1 MGKPRAETPTTRK
14 TGSSE
19 GLSDLFGRDSPSRSA
34 GPAVHRDDPAVP
46 LAERVRPRTL
56 EELLGQDAA
65 LGPGTPLRRSLQAG
79 HLPSLILWG
88 PPGSGKTSLA
98 HVLAATIH
106 SRFLAHSAV
115 LSGVREIRQ
124 VVALAEAE
132 RQAGQRPLTLFIDEI
147 HRFNKAQ
154 QDAFLPHVERGTL
167 ILIGATTEN
176 PSFEVIAPLLSR
188 CRVVVLEP
196 LSRETIRAVLERAL
210 ARDTVLRDSG
220 VTVQAEALEALAAA
234 SRGDARRALN
244 ALEEAVRAAGGG
256 DVDPPAVEAILA
268 QSPLLY
274 DRAGEERGGDVDRPA
289 VEAILAQSPL
299 LYDRAGE
306 EHYNLLSALHKS
318 LRNSDADAAVYWVV
332 RMLRSGEDPLVIAR
346 RMIRFA
352 SEDVGLA
359 DAQALPLA
367 VAARDAVHFL
377 GLPEGGLA
385 LVEAAVYMAAAPK
398 SNALD
403 GAWRAVVK
411 DLEAGHAEPVP
422 PALRNAPTGLM
433 GSLGYGRGYR
443 YAHDED
449 ELVAAL
455 QCLPD
460 SVKDRRYYVPSSE
473 GDERAIAEAL
483 AEWSRRRAR
492 AGRRERSG
500 EPPARTKPS

>member
-1 MGKPRAETPTTRK
+1 
-14 TGSSE
+14 
-19 GLSDLFGRDSPSRSA
+19 
-34 GPAVHRDDPAVP
+34 
-46 LAERVRPRTL
+46 VRPRTL
-56 EELLGQDAA
+56 EEILGQDAA
-65 LGPGTPLRRSLQAG
+65 LGSGTPLRRSLQAG

-98 HVLAATIH
+98 HLLAATIH

-124 VVALAEAE
+124 VVTLAEAE

-176 PSFEVIAPLLSR
+176 PSFEVNAPLLSR

-196 LSRETIRAVLERAL
+196 LSRETIRALLSRAL
-210 ARDTVLRDSG
+210 ARDAVLRDTG

-274 DRAGEERGGDVDRPA
+274 DR
-289 VEAILAQSPL
+289 S
-299 LYDRAGE
+299 GE

-385 LVEAAVYMAAAPK
+385 LVEAAVYLAAAPK

-422 PALRNAPTGLM
+422 PVLRNAPTGLM

-443 YAHDED
+443 YAHDQD
-449 ELVAAL
+449 EKVAAL

-473 GDERAIAEAL
+473 GNERAIAEAL
-483 AEWSRRRAR
+483 AEWARRRAR